1 MKEGDEIGVVPRYL
15 RIVHDDIES
24 SFLKLIFT
32 LLVPVMVN
40 RRDIRPNAFQ
50 VRGDLT
56 MLNKELT
63 EVLGLVAEG
72 RAVDPEP
79 PANSSPGTGQL
90 GLLPLK
96 VSAASAPPRCP
107 CRRTRSPA
115 VEALGA
121 YVVLSGRR
129 PPLDKSPPRTGCGLS
144 AR

>member
-1 MKEGDEIGVVPRYL
+1 
-15 RIVHDDIES
+15 
-24 SFLKLIFT
+24 
-32 LLVPVMVN
+32 
-40 RRDIRPNAFQ
+40 
-50 VRGDLT
+50 

-96 VSAASAPPRCP
+96 VSQLLHLLDAHAAELA
-107 CRRTRSPA
+107 SPA

-121 YVVLSGRR
+121 YVVLAADVLHSQASVRLAQDADYLLGSASRR
-129 PPLDKSPPRTGCGLS
+129 LHR
-144 AR
+144 